1 MPITQLS
8 KPLAQRYP
16 WAKAPLI
23 VSAPMRVFSG
33 PELAVSVSHAGG
45 LGFLGPRVKTQD
57 TLSDLEK
64 STQLL
69 RNLQPPP
76 PVGNKVTTLPIG
88 VGFQLWSDDIDT
100 AVSAVEQYKP
110 CAVWLYAPSNGQTG
124 INTWSR
130 RIRAVSPETQIWV
143 QIGTVREAESLV
155 AEGCSERPVDVI
167 VVQGSESGGHGRAKD
182 GMGLMALFPEV
193 EDVLSSSSSA
203 AGGGG
208 AAGGRIPLFAAGGI
222 ADDRGALGAIAL
234 GADGV
239 VMGTRFLA
247 STEARI
253 SDGYRNEIVR
263 ARDGAT
269 STTRT
274 LLYNHL
280 RGTYGWAEEY
290 SPRTIINRSFVEEQ
304 EGKPFE
310 ELKRLHDEALTKGD
324 EGWGVEGRLATYAGA
339 AVGLIHGV
347 KNAGDIVRECREGVA
362 RRFAALGDA

>member
-1 MPITQLS
+1 MPGITHLS

-16 WAKAPLI
+16 WAKAPLL

-45 LGFLGPRVKTQD
+45 LGFLGPRIKTQD
-57 TLSDLEK
+57 TLTDLEK
-64 STQLL
+64 STELL
-69 RNLQPPP
+69 KKLPSPPSTS
-76 PVGNKVTTLPIG
+76 NQATLPTG
-88 VGFQLWSDDIDT
+88 VGFQLWSDDIDI
-100 AVSAVEQYKP
+100 AVSAVEKHKP
-110 CAVWLYAPSNGQTG
+110 CAAWLYAPSNGQADL
-124 INTWSR
+124 NTWSR
-130 RIRAVSPETQIWV
+130 RLRAVSPHTQIWI

-155 AEGCSERPVDVI
+155 AAGSERPDV
-167 VVQGSESGGHGRAKD
+167 VVIQGSESGGHGRARD
-182 GMGLMALFPEV
+182 GLGLMALFPEV
-193 EDVLSSSSSA
+193 EDVLLSA
-203 AGGGG
+203 SGSGL
-208 AAGGRIPLFAAGGI
+208 GRIPLFAAGGI
-222 ADDRGALGAIAL
+222 ADARGALGAIAL

-253 SDGYRNEIVR
+253 SDGYRREVVR

-280 RGTYGWAEEY
+280 RGTYGWPEEY

-310 ELKRLHDEALTKGD
+310 ELKQLHDEALQKGD

-347 KNAGDIVRECREGVA
+347 KDAGEIVRECREGVA
-362 RRFAALGDA
+362 RRFAGLDA